1 MTIKQLMRQQV
12 QLWAKRGFSSL
23 TGVFFAISA
32 NTGEVLDYTVLAKA
46 CQKLVKSVPSKSHS
60 VKGMTRSSLS
70 GEESIWP
77 LVSVTLTLM
86 VVHQPWRRNELLSF
100 GGDPL
105 NYKKK
110 KHYKWMVSNGDRKA
124 FKTFENLYMLDWK
137 LLHWIVLAMPKRECG
152 CTFWT

>member
-23 TGVFFAISA
+23 TGVFFAISV

-110 KHYKWMVSNGDRKA
+110 HYKWMVSNGDRKA

>member
-23 TGVFFAISA
+23 TGVFFAISV

-60 VKGMTRSSLS
+60 VKRTTRSSLS

-86 VVHQPWRRNELLSF
+86 VVHQPWRRNELLTF

-105 NYKKK
+105 NYKK

>member
-110 KHYKWMVSNGDRKA
+110 HYKWMVSNGDRKA